1 MSGRRRVYT
10 LFGQARGG
18 PFTVYTAC
26 YGRGTH
32 PWIYTVCAVSVAQ
45 AYALAGREIW
55 GYAKKLEYLRARP
68 RVTPNPNEIS
78 IPGTLVLIGL

>member
-1 MSGRRRVYT
+1 VSGRRRVYT

-55 GYAKKLEYLRARP
+55 ARDAHAVGV
-68 RVTPNPNEIS
+68 REIDCHGDFS
-78 IPGTLVLIGL
+78 PI